1 MPPALRSRRRRSKSP
16 KPKRARSATRK
27 DVAANATAS
36 QAEGGAVLERAMRL
50 GVYAL
55 ALGLCSALY
64 RAGGVTPLIQ
74 TAVET
79 TREQVDVL
87 GKPVAA
93 TLYIIFVG
101 LWVAACLP
109 ITLLE
114 VAPGAIFGFR
124 WGMVCAI
131 CGKNL
136 GNYICFIVGRYLAR
150 DYVRSVMLRKY
161 RVLRA
166 IDRMLARD
174 GFKVVLMVRLA
185 YLPMPLKNYGLSVLD
200 VSFVHYAAAAL
211 LTGLPFAVMWVT
223 IGTKIANV
231 QDLFSGKVQ
240 ISELMAEVTGS
251 TGGPWAA
258 LAKGML
264 AVVMVVSLARFG
276 KRAWHDI
283 QMEEMKGGNEE
294 KKDEEKRTQRKEST
308 SKDSEQ
314 STEKP
319 KRRKGAKA
327 S

>member
-1 MPPALRSRRRRSKSP
+1 M
-16 KPKRARSATRK
+16 
-27 DVAANATAS
+27 AAKTIEP
-36 QAEGGAVLERAMRL
+36 QTKGGAGLERAMRYV
-50 GVYAL
+50 VYAL
-55 ALGLCSALY
+55 VLGLCLALY

-79 TREQVDVL
+79 TREQVEVL

-93 TLYIIFVG
+93 ALYIIFVG

-124 WGMVCAI
+124 WGMICAI

-136 GNYICFIVGRYLAR
+136 GNYICFVVGRFLAR

-200 VSFVHYAAAAL
+200 VSFIHYAAAAL

-240 ISELMAEVTGS
+240 ISELMAEMTGS
-251 TGGPWAA
+251 TGGPWGA
-258 LAKGML
+258 LAKGLL
-264 AVVMVVSLARFG
+264 AIVMVASLARFG

-283 QMEEMKGGNEE
+283 KMEEMKGDE
-294 KKDEEKRTQRKEST
+294 KQNDESRTQREDANKG
-308 SKDSEQ
+308 SEQ
-314 STEKP
+314 STDKL
-319 KRRKGAKA
+319 KVRKVKKTN
-327 S
+327 